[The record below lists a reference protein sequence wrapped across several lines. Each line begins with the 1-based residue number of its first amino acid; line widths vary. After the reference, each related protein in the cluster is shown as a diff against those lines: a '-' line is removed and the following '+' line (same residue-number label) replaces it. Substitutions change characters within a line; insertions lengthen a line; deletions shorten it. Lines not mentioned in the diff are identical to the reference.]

1 MKKLSVLFI
10 SLLLG
15 LNACEA
21 QEEQTKPTNDN
32 PIAFGMSMGIGWNL
46 GNQLDAHINGV
57 SGETF
62 WGNQPATQRTFDAI
76 KAAGFRSVRIPVT
89 WMGHIGP
96 APTYTIERAW
106 LDRVE
111 ELVLMAK
118 KAGLITI
125 INIHHDGF
133 GPELGED

>member
-1 MKKLSVLFI
+1 MKKFSILLVALMSNFI
-10 SLLLG
+10 SCNG
-15 LNACEA
+15 
-21 QEEQTKPTNDN
+21 QTPPPT
-32 PIAFGMSMGIGWNL
+32 PTPEKTAVEFGMSMGIGWNL

-62 WGNQPATQRTFDAI
+62 WGNQEATQQTFNNV
-76 KAAGFRSVRIPVT
+76 KKAGFRSVRIPVT

-118 KAGLITI
+118 DRKSVV
-125 INIHHDGF
+125 
-133 GPELGED
+133 